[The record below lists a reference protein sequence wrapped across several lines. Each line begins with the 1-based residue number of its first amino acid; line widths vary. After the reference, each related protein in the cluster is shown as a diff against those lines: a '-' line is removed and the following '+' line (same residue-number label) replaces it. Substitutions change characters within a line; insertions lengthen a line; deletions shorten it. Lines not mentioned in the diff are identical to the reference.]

1 VRRHFDDWWS
11 AVRRHTR
18 SERGAH
24 FGLDGD
30 LLEFRRKPRG
40 SLVHSLCKHLCTYR
54 GANHGANHGADRRS
68 KHESHSG
75 THDDGTNSE
84 PHRCAHRSPVEPDAN
99 RRPTVRVADS
109 RANLGTNRD
118 TDRCSKHESY
128 SGTHDRAADGEPH
141 RCAQRCT
148 HDSNAN
154 GCPSHR
160 GTDRSDTRTY
170 LEPDRCTYSVC
181 TDRGADSCAHDEF
194 TDRRTGGIDREPD
207 GGSAHPHSQC
217 ADRRTDGTNGQPDV
231 GPACYSHS
239 DNGATN
245 HTLPNSITHHFNAYP
260 DGCCCSRIR
269 QFRRELRLHDYCG
282 AGWRCGGCYCRRSYR
297 QKRNKDAEEGGSS
310 PPVATAKPRPGIVQ
324 NTAYAWHD
332 YAAPIP
338 VAESGLYE
346 ETDVPQSDSLYEMP
360 VAEANREYLEMTLR
374 PPPKVAPRVTPP
386 SGRAVNGRG
395 RGKFFPVS
403 GAALPGRGGRGRGT
417 AGAVMYSLP
426 NKQLGPATSAPRVPV
441 FQQSGEYA
449 SPDDFDN
456 DDDQEET
463 GFGFGDF
470 EGQYADPSADP
481 STY

>member
-1 VRRHFDDWWS
+1 MALVGV
-11 AVRRHTR
+11 AV
-18 SERGAH
+18 
-24 FGLDGD
+24 
-30 LLEFRRKPRG
+30 
-40 SLVHSLCKHLCTYR
+40 V
-54 GANHGANHGADRRS
+54 
-68 KHESHSG
+68 
-75 THDDGTNSE
+75 
-84 PHRCAHRSPVEPDAN
+84 VI
-99 RRPTVRVADS
+99 
-109 RANLGTNRD
+109 
-118 TDRCSKHESY
+118 
-128 SGTHDRAADGEPH
+128 AAV
-141 RCAQRCT
+141 
-148 HDSNAN
+148 
-154 GCPSHR
+154 
-160 GTDRSDTRTY
+160 
-170 LEPDRCTYSVC
+170 L
-181 TDRGADSCAHDEF
+181 
-194 TDRRTGGIDREPD
+194 
-207 GGSAHPHSQC
+207 
-217 ADRRTDGTNGQPDV
+217 
-231 GPACYSHS
+231 
-239 DNGATN
+239 
-245 HTLPNSITHHFNAYP
+245 
-260 DGCCCSRIR
+260 
-269 QFRRELRLHDYCG
+269 
-282 AGWRCGGCYCRRSYR
+282 YR

-310 PPVATAKPRPGIVQ
+310 PPVATAQPRPGIVQ

-374 PPPKVAPRVTPP
+374 PPPKVTPRVTPP

-395 RGKFFPVS
+395 RGKFFPVG

-417 AGAVMYSLP
+417 AGGAMYSLP